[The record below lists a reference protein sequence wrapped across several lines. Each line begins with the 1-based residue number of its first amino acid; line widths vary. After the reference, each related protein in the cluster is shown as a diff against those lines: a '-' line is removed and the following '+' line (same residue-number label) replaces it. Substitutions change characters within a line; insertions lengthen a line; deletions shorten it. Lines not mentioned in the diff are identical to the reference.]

1 VKQTVHRGYI
11 VTAISREHASGEWRS
26 RWSAVRVVD
35 ASEADSK
42 AGDVGMPHR
51 TESDA
56 DEAGLREGCA
66 WVDSLI
72 DCGGTAWPRNVRIFG
87 RPGFRARARE
97 RTVSSSD

>member
-1 VKQTVHRGYI
+1 MKQTVHRGYI

-66 WVDSLI
+66 WIDSLI
-72 DCGGTAWPRNVRIFG
+72 DCGGTA
-87 RPGFRARARE
+87 
-97 RTVSSSD
+97 